1 MDNEIISAF
10 YLSIKVALISTSLVA
25 LSGVVI
31 AYFLARKSFAG
42 KNLIDSVLTLPM
54 VLPPTVVG
62 FYLVMILGKNG
73 IIGAQIYRWTGFNI
87 MFTWQAAVAAS
98 FVVSLP
104 LMIKT
109 VKVAIES
116 VDDSLVKTSLSLG
129 HSEIET
135 FFRVILPLIGR
146 GVITGLTLAF
156 IRSLGEFG
164 ATLMLAGNIPGKTA
178 TMPTLIYSVMSSGEW
193 ERANFIVLFYTM
205 FSVTVMLVTVKLS
218 EGVKVYA

>member
-87 MFTWQAAVAAS
+87 MFTWQAAVTAS